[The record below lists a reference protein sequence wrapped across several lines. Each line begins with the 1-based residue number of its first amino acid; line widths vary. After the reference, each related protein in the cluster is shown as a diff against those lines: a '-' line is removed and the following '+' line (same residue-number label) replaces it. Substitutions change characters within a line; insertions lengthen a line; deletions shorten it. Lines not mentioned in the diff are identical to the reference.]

1 VQVGAFPAALDLL
14 ATAEAGAMGE
24 VDRARIELVRAKLA
38 MASSRGKDASPLFLK
53 AAERL
58 EPVDAPLARLTY
70 LDALLAAI
78 LAGRLASPE
87 ADLFSVA
94 QAAAKLTAPDTPGAA
109 DLLLE
114 GLARHFSEG
123 YSAGLSVL
131 RDALSTSADGL
142 PADQELRWLSL
153 AFGTCAEL
161 WEDARHEELGRRW
174 ESRVRELGAL
184 SELPLALTARVMT
197 MVFEGRLDGAAT
209 LVEEVR
215 AIAAATERSLFPH
228 GVMFYLAVRGHERE
242 ATSLIRAA
250 ITDALDR
257 GEGFVVSS
265 AEWATALLNNG
276 LGHYSEALAAATR
289 ASENV
294 WELGFRNFALV
305 ELIEA
310 ATRCGDHQAAEKAH
324 GQLKEM
330 TLVSGTVWALGI
342 ESRSRA
348 LLAGDDQ
355 AESLYRDAIDHLE
368 RSRVRFELARAHLLY
383 GEWLRR
389 QNRRVDARHQLRT
402 ADNLLS
408 AMGADGFAERARRE
422 LLATGETVR
431 KRGVETTTQLTD
443 QEACVA
449 RLVSEGLTNSE
460 IGAQL
465 FISARTVEWH
475 LRKVFTKL
483 GVGSRK
489 ELRRLVRN
497 TEM

>member
-1 VQVGAFPAALDLL
+1 
-14 ATAEAGAMGE
+14 
-24 VDRARIELVRAKLA
+24 
-38 MASSRGKDASPLFLK
+38 
-53 AAERL
+53 
-58 EPVDAPLARLTY
+58 
-70 LDALLAAI
+70 
-78 LAGRLASPE
+78 
-87 ADLFSVA
+87 
-94 QAAAKLTAPDTPGAA
+94 
-109 DLLLE
+109 
-114 GLARHFSEG
+114 
-123 YSAGLSVL
+123 
-131 RDALSTSADGL
+131 
-142 PADQELRWLSL
+142 
-153 AFGTCAEL
+153 
-161 WEDARHEELGRRW
+161 
-174 ESRVRELGAL
+174 
-184 SELPLALTARVMT
+184 
-197 MVFEGRLDGAAT
+197 
-209 LVEEVR
+209 
-215 AIAAATERSLFPH
+215 
-228 GVMFYLAVRGHERE
+228 MFYLAVRGDERE
-242 ATSLIRAA
+242 ATSLIRVA
-250 ITDALDR
+250 ITDAVAR

-276 LGHYSEALAAATR
+276 LGYYSEALAAATR

-310 ATRCGDHQAAEKAH
+310 ATRCGDHQAAEGAYK
-324 GQLKEM
+324 QLAGM
-330 TLVSGTVWALGI
+330 TLVSGTDWALGI
-342 ESRSRA
+342 ESRSHA

-355 AESLYRDAIDHLE
+355 AEFLYRDAIGHLE
-368 RSRVRFELARAHLLY
+368 RTRVRFELARAHLLY

-402 ADNLLS
+402 ADNLFS
-408 AMGADGFAERARRE
+408 AVGATGFAERARRE

-431 KRGVETTTQLTD
+431 KRGVETSTELTD